1 MDDTTRIIADVVM
14 RISMLYGVSPH
25 ALMDKSKQRHVC
37 EARYIAY
44 TYLHYEIGL
53 SSIKIGKYFNRS
65 RFNVLRGIR
74 ILRGWMGYHTET
86 KTKVESIIN
95 TLKGGD

>member
-1 MDDTTRIIADVVM
+1 MNDTTSIIADVLIRV
-14 RISMLYGVSPH
+14 SKLYDISPH
-25 ALMDKSKQRHVC
+25 DLIGKGKQRTVC

-44 TYLHYEIGL
+44 TYLHYEVGL

-74 ILRGWMGYHTET
+74 ILKGWMDYHAET
-86 KTKVESIIN
+86 KTKVETIIN

>member
-1 MDDTTRIIADVVM
+1 M
-14 RISMLYGVSPH
+14 RISKLYGVSPH
-25 ALMDKSKQRHVC
+25 DLMDKSKQRHVC

-44 TYLHYEIGL
+44 LYLHYESRL
-53 SSIKIGKYFNRS
+53 SSIRIGKYFNRS

-74 ILRGWMGYHTET
+74 ILKGWMDYHAET